1 MKQNISTHQRNF
13 IQNNFLEY
21 DSDDS
26 DYSEINKK
34 KDKHKPNYTAKFNYN
49 NDIELNEE
57 DNNIKSSSIP
67 FPSIL
72 TNPIH
77 QKSNETKLEEKQ
89 QILNALY
96 AEIRAEINK
105 VVICTLCKRK
115 FANKAHY
122 IRHCTFSELHKKN
135 EKKEISK

>member
-1 MKQNISTHQRNF
+1 MF
-13 IQNNFLEY
+13 
-21 DSDDS
+21 
-26 DYSEINKK
+26 
-34 KDKHKPNYTAKFNYN
+34 KPNSTSKNDYN
-49 NDIELNEE
+49 NDIELKEN
-57 DNNIKSSSIP
+57 NNIKSKSTH

-77 QKSNETKLEEKQ
+77 QKSSQTKLEEKQ

-105 VVICTLCKRK
+105 VVICTVCKRK

-135 EKKEISK
+135 EKKEIPK